1 MMEMK
6 STLMKRVWEIG
17 DGFKD
22 SIEDVEAGL
31 KEILYIDKE
40 SELLD
45 MIRKDVEAGHGESII
60 SVRSTKTGEVTSRIT
75 VQHLKEEKDS
85 FGDLIPAHVEI
96 VYQNLNG

>member
-6 STLMKRVWEIG
+6 STLMRRVWEIG
-17 DGFKD
+17 EGFKH
-22 SIEDVEAGL
+22 SLEDVESGL

-60 SVRSTKTGEVTSRIT
+60 SVRSTKTEKVIAQIT
-75 VQHLKEEKDS
+75 VQHLKAEKDS
-85 FGDLIPAHVEI
+85 FGDIIPSHVEI

>member
-60 SVRSTKTGEVTSRIT
+60 TVRNVKTEEVTSRIML
-75 VQHLKEEKDS
+75 QHLKEEEDS
-85 FGDLIPAHVEI
+85 FGDIIPAHIKVT
-96 VYQNLNG
+96 YQNCL

>member
-17 DGFKD
+17 EGFKH
-22 SIEDVEAGL
+22 SLEDVESEL

-45 MIRKDVEAGHGESII
+45 MIRKDVEAGHGESVI
-60 SVRSTKTGEVTSRIT
+60 SVRSAKTDEVTSRIT

-85 FGDLIPAHVEI
+85 FGDIIPAHAKI
-96 VYQNLNG
+96 VYQNLN